1 MRVLHAIDSCDP
13 CAGGVAEATVRL
25 SEALCELGV
34 SSEILSGND
43 PQANFLGDLPGKVH
57 ALGPSSR
64 GSYGYTP
71 AMLPWLREN
80 AGLHDAFVVHG
91 LWQYPGVIVRKAL
104 HGTSTPYYVY
114 PHGML
119 DPWFKRT
126 YPLKHLKKSLFW
138 KIFQSRILRD
148 ARSVCFTSEEEQRL
162 ARKTFSPFH
171 CRETVVGL
179 GSVDPPDNS
188 KKQIDAFH
196 ERFPQARGRRSLL
209 FLARIHPKKGAD
221 ILLQAF
227 AQTSDSDDLLIM
239 AGPCEDESHERV
251 LKEMAATMGDR
262 VLWTGMI
269 EGDCKW
275 GALRAADALILPSH
289 QENFGIVVAEA
300 LSVGTPVLISDKVNL
315 WREVQQ
321 EGAGLVAPD
330 DVEGTC
336 NLLSKAK
343 ETGLVEERSKA
354 RACFKKRFSIR
365 QGASNLLEL
374 IKRDACS

>member
-13 CAGGVAEATVRL
+13 TAGGVAEATIRL
-25 SEALCELGV
+25 SEALCELGA

-43 PQANFLGDLPGKVH
+43 SQALFLSDLPGKVH

-64 GSYGYTP
+64 GSYGYVPT
-71 AMLPWLREN
+71 MLPWLREN
-80 AGLHDAFVVHG
+80 VDSYDAVVIHG
-91 LWQYPGVIVRKAL
+91 LWQYPGVAVRKAL
-104 HGTSTPYYVY
+104 RANSTPYYVY

-119 DPWFKRT
+119 DPWFKRA

-148 ARSVCFTSEEEQRL
+148 ARSVCFTTEEEQRL
-162 ARKTFSPFH
+162 GRKTFSPYH
-171 CRETVVGL
+171 CKEAVVGL
-179 GSVDPPDNS
+179 GSVVPPDNTQ
-188 KKQIDAFH
+188 KQLDVFH
-196 ERFPQARGRRSLL
+196 ERFPQAHGRRIIL

-221 ILLQAF
+221 ILLEAF
-227 AQTSDSDDLLIM
+227 AQTADGQDLLIM
-239 AGPCEDESHERV
+239 AGPCEDESHERT
-251 LKEMAATMGDR
+251 LKEMASGTGDR

-275 GALRAADALILPSH
+275 GALRAANALILPSH

-315 WREVQQ
+315 WREVQE
-321 EGAGLVAPD
+321 EGAGIVAPD
-330 DVEGTC
+330 DLDGTC
-336 NLLSKAK
+336 YLLSKAK
-343 ETGLVEERSKA
+343 ETGLVDERSNA
-354 RACFKKRFSIR
+354 SMCFKKRFSIQ

-374 IKRDACS
+374 LKSHA